1 MAAEDQTPCTKLRPG
16 KAKTRKKTKRDK
28 WGQPISAAAAD
39 EEPSVEPEQEHPAGV
54 VEAAVQVEKE
64 EEEEATAAAEGY
76 EPGKVVASG
85 LPYTTTEADIRKL
98 FEFYGPIQ
106 SMQLSRFP
114 DSGNFRGL
122 AFLCFESE
130 EDAIKSLELDG
141 FKIGS
146 RYMRVERCRV
156 TATSNKKR
164 KAEFETDPKKSEG
177 CLSAYVG
184 NLSWNV
190 DENDLRGFFGPSKI
204 ASVRFAVDK
213 RTGGSRGFCHVEF
226 QDDESLEKAIAMNQ
240 SKLQGRPVKVAYSV
254 SNRG

>member
-1 MAAEDQTPCTKLRPG
+1 MAAEDQTPCTKPRPD
-16 KAKTRKKTKRDK
+16 KTKKRKKPKRDK
-28 WGQPISAAAAD
+28 WGQPIAAAA
-39 EEPSVEPEQEHPAGV
+39 EEPSVEPEQEHPAGE
-54 VEAAVQVEKE
+54 VETAVQVEE

-98 FEFYGPIQ
+98 FEFYGPLQ
-106 SMQLSRFP
+106 SVQLSRFP

-122 AFLCFESE
+122 AFICFESE

-156 TATSNKKR
+156 TAASNKKR
-164 KAEFETDPKKSEG
+164 KAEFQTDPKKSAG

-190 DENDLRGFFGPSKI
+190 TEKDLRDFFRSSKI

-213 RTGGSRGFCHVEF
+213 RTGGSRGFCHVDF
-226 QDDESLEKAIAMNQ
+226 QDDESLEKAVAMNQ
-240 SKLQGRPVKVAYSV
+240 SELQGRPVKVAYSV